1 MHIGDGSTSGEI
13 VLFKETT
20 LQRCKSIL
28 EIQRCVKLKYNEVIL
43 SECINGSDGFH
54 MECHKKSTALSEKQ
68 RERFKLDNE
77 TENKKR
83 QSSTERLIRSEMTSP
98 TPSSSR
104 GLFPNVCIF
113 CSKETFKYNQ
123 KRQQLIS
130 VETKSFELNIKEY
143 ATVLNDQEMLTK
155 IRNIDFVSKEVKCH
169 GLCRYRYQ
177 NRAEN
182 VQNNNNLRPNSV
194 KSNSN
199 QNSD

>member
-1 MHIGDGSTSGEI
+1 MVAMVFTWNATKNSQLSRKNNAKD
-13 VLFKETT
+13 LNWTT
-20 LQRCKSIL
+20 
-28 EIQRCVKLKYNEVIL
+28 
-43 SECINGSDGFH
+43 
-54 MECHKKSTALSEKQ
+54 KQ
-68 RERFKLDNE
+68 
-77 TENKKR
+77 NKKR
-83 QSSTERLIRSEMTSP
+83 QSSTERLMRSEMTSP

-155 IRNIDFVSKEVKCH
+155 IRNIDFVSKEVKYH